1 MKAWATAAAAL
12 ALAAAAVAG
21 TAGPRSLAAKCGGTS
36 GVRAAPFWLRAT
48 DGVRLYAI
56 DTGKGDVGVVLL
68 HESPGDL
75 CGWLPFIADATRDG
89 LRALAFDFRGFGD
102 SGRPQS
108 AKQSLAFD
116 RDVRAAVYRLDAE
129 GVRKVFLVGAS
140 FGGAVALTD
149 APSLPVAGVVSLSG
163 EADLPRSGLD
173 PLAAMPHLHVPLLIV
188 GSRHDPYLTVPEAL
202 RLLHRAAS
210 KDKRTAFYPGAF
222 HGWDIVEDAPY
233 AARARALVLGW
244 IGAHS

>member
-1 MKAWATAAAAL
+1 VKAWAIAAAAL
-12 ALAAAAVAG
+12 ALAA
-21 TAGPRSLAAKCGGTS
+21 TASGASGPRSLAAKCGDTS
-36 GVRAAPFWLRAT
+36 GVHAVPFWLRAT

-75 CGWLPFIADATRDG
+75 CGWLPFIADLTHAG
-89 LRALAFDFRGFGD
+89 IRALAFDFRGYGD
-102 SGRPQS
+102 SGLPQS
-108 AKQSLAFD
+108 ATQSLAFD
-116 RDVRAAVYRLDAE
+116 RDVRAAVYRLGAE

-140 FGGAVALTD
+140 FGGAAALTY
-149 APSLPVAGVVSLSG
+149 APSLPLAGVVSLSG

-173 PLAAMPHLHVPLLIV
+173 AAAAMPHLHAPLLIV
-188 GSRHDPYLTVPEAL
+188 GSRRDPYLPVRQAL
-202 RLLHRAAS
+202 RLLHRAGS

-233 AARARALVLGW
+233 AARARALVLAW
-244 IGAHS
+244 IRARS